1 MDITRAIQVTV
12 ARADLWLCRVAA
24 LPWVKIG
31 LSLLIAAAVLYV
43 CRKARNERN
52 DAH

>member
-1 MDITRAIQVTV
+1 MTERGIQIAV
-12 ARADLWLCRVAA
+12 AKADLLICRLLA
-24 LPWVKIG
+24 LPWGKIWR
-31 LSLLIAAAVLYV
+31 SLLIAAAVVYV

>member
-1 MDITRAIQVTV
+1 MANGIQIAV

-24 LPWVKIG
+24 LPWGKIG
-31 LSLLIAAAVLYV
+31 LSLLIAAAVVYV